1 MPTPGGIKIQEL
13 KEQKRH
19 NKEEEAIARRGNEIK
34 DREVDV
40 KHFDAK
46 NKNFHAGMQDYF
58 TGLTGTA
65 KVVNDYSWYTYYKT
79 SIEQALKQPVHC
91 VAGEAVVENGRNNYS
106 PEDVDI
112 DDVQYYDPKASILYA
127 TFIPTIGNA
136 KGETSATALS
146 VANFNTRVRGA
157 NAGSTN
163 YDAADLFIYALA
175 GDSILYLMSW
185 IRRGLSLV
193 NYKEANNPST
203 IENKLLKAHCNGNDV
218 LVKMF
223 NLHRNELVNIYNN
236 AANSV
241 NKMYLPQEMPYIK
254 RHSWLN
260 SVIFQDRKSYGTQY
274 YIFNSAAYFIY
285 DEADVNNENL
295 KCYELFSASSTGIL
309 RSTPYE
315 CVERL
320 EALMTS
326 LFGRLLHSN
335 ALNTMRGDMEKARI
349 RTIQI
354 SNMQYEDVF
363 KLKPMFLSDTRYMQS
378 IKNINIIPVSD
389 FYGFTIKQG
398 SNSNAD
404 AFVYQGSLDLGG
416 NWLGIPIANGNTT
429 GFIDDNGTYNTDHGC
444 EFLWNKSR
452 YVDYYDD
459 SNISLED
466 QCYNLSF
473 QVVTK
478 NIGSDAYI
486 YDCRSEIVNE
496 INILSYIDNNYRQ
509 YHYEQNMYYNDDLY
523 SDGAVNDAFG
533 HVRAFLEE
541 LVLMNQFHFA
551 PQMLFNSCSPDD
563 TLKNRIYSFWTN
575 NKNRNLV
582 QTKQLHE
589 IQKYALMSM
598 FMIP

>member
-58 TGLTGTA
+58 TGLTGAA
-65 KVVNDYSWYTYYKT
+65 KVTNDYSWYTYYKT
-79 SIEQALKQPVHC
+79 SIEQALKQPIHC
-91 VAGEAVVENGRNNYS
+91 VAGEAVVDNGRSNYT

-112 DDVQYYDPKASILYA
+112 TSLQYYDPKASIFYA
-127 TFIPTIGNA
+127 EFIPTIGNA

-146 VANFNTRVRGA
+146 VSNFNTRVRGS
-157 NAGSTN
+157 NAGATN

-185 IRRGLSLV
+185 IRRGLTLV
-193 NYKEANNPST
+193 NFKEANNPST
-203 IENKLLKAHCNGNDV
+203 IENKLLKAHCNGNDT

-260 SVIFQDRKSYGTQY
+260 TVIFQDRKAYGTQY
-274 YIFNSAAYFIY
+274 YLFNAGAYFLY
-285 DEADVNNENL
+285 DESDVNNENL
-295 KCYELFSASSTGIL
+295 KCYKLFDTGATGII
-309 RSTPYE
+309 RNTAIE

-320 EALMTS
+320 DALMTD
-326 LFGRLLHSN
+326 LFGRLLHSS

-349 RTIQI
+349 KVVQVG
-354 SNMQYEDVF
+354 NMTYDDVF
-363 KLKPMFLSDTRYMQS
+363 KLKPIILSDVRYLQS
-378 IKNINIIPVSD
+378 IKNINIVPIDKYYS
-389 FYGFTIKQG
+389 FTIKQG

-416 NWLGIPIANGNTT
+416 NWLGIPI
-429 GFIDDNGTYNTDHGC
+429 DDGDETIFVKNNDTFSSGHHT
-444 EFLWNKSR
+444 EFLWNKDR

-459 SNISLED
+459 SSISLED

-478 NIGSDAYI
+478 TIGDTTYL
-486 YDCRSEIVNE
+486 YDCRSEIICA
-496 INILSYIDNNYRQ
+496 INIMSYVENNYRR
-509 YHYEQNMYYNDDLY
+509 YTYNTNMYLNGDLYNDTD
-523 SDGAVNDAFG
+523 VNDAFD
-533 HVRAFLEE
+533 HIRVVFEE

-551 PQMLFNSCSPDD
+551 PQMLFTACLKGV
-563 TLKNRIYSFWTN
+563 TVKNRIFSFWTN

-589 IQKYALMSM
+589 IQKYSLMSM

>member
-13 KEQKRH
+13 NEQKRH

-46 NKNFHAGMQDYF
+46 NKNFHAGMQDFF
-58 TGLTGTA
+58 TGLTGAAKTA
-65 KVVNDYSWYTYYKT
+65 NDYSWYTYYKT
-79 SIEQALKQPVHC
+79 SIEQALKQPIHC
-91 VAGEAVVENGRNNYS
+91 VAGEAAVDYGSGSYM
-106 PEDVDI
+106 PDDVDI
-112 DDVQYYDPKASILYA
+112 ESGQYYDPKASIFYA

-146 VANFNTRVRGA
+146 VSNFNTRVRGS
-157 NAGSTN
+157 NAGATN

-185 IRRGLSLV
+185 LRRGLSLV
-193 NYKEANNPST
+193 NFKEANNPST
-203 IENKLLKAHCNGNDV
+203 IENKLLKAHCNGNDG

-254 RHSWLN
+254 RHTWL
-260 SVIFQDRKSYGTQY
+260 SYTIFQDRKAYGTQY
-274 YIFNSAAYFIY
+274 YLFNPAVYFKY
-285 DEADVNNENL
+285 DEADANNENL
-295 KCYELFSASSTGIL
+295 KCYEIFTADSNGII
-309 RSTPYE
+309 RTTPYE
-315 CVERL
+315 SVERL
-320 EALMTS
+320 DALMTD
-326 LFGRLLHSN
+326 LFGRLLHSS

-349 RTIQI
+349 KTIQI
-354 SNMQYEDVF
+354 SNMQYDDVF
-363 KLKPMFLSDTRYMQS
+363 KLKPMILSDTRYLQS
-378 IKNINIIPVSD
+378 IKNINVVQVNE
-389 FYGFTIKQG
+389 FYKFTIKQG

-404 AFVYQGSLDLGG
+404 AFVYQGELNTGG
-416 NWLGIPIANGNTT
+416 DWLGIPISTSGTV
-429 GFIDDNGTYNTDHGC
+429 GFLNDNKTYDTNHED
-444 EFLWNKSR
+444 EFLWSGDR
-452 YVDYYDD
+452 YVDYYDE
-459 SNISLED
+459 SSISLED

-478 NIGSDAYI
+478 TIGEKRYI
-486 YDCRSEIVNE
+486 YDCRSEIINE
-496 INILSYIDNNYRQ
+496 FNVMSYIDNEYRR
-509 YHYEQNMYYNDDLY
+509 YTYRTNFYYNDDLY
-523 SDGAVNDAFG
+523 SSSSPADAYTA
-533 HVRAFLEE
+533 VRALFEE
-541 LVLMNQFHFA
+541 MVLVNQFHFA
-551 PQMLFNSCSPDD
+551 PQMLFVSIDAQSSA
-563 TLKNRIYSFWTN
+563 LNRIYSFWTN

-582 QTKQLHE
+582 QTKQIHE

>member
-19 NKEEEAIARRGNEIK
+19 NKEEENIARRGNEIK

-46 NKNFHAGMQDYF
+46 NKNFHAGMQDFF
-58 TGLTGTA
+58 TGLTGAA
-65 KVVNDYSWYTYYKT
+65 KTVNDYSWYTYYKT
-79 SIEQALKQPVHC
+79 SIEQALKQPIHC
-91 VAGEAVVENGRNNYS
+91 VAGEAAVDYNPGNYM
-106 PEDVDI
+106 PDDVDI
-112 DDVQYYDPKASILYA
+112 ESGQYYDPKASIFYA

-146 VANFNTRVRGA
+146 VSNFNTRVRGS
-157 NAGSTN
+157 NAGATN

-193 NYKEANNPST
+193 NFKEANNPST

-254 RHSWLN
+254 RHTWL
-260 SVIFQDRKSYGTQY
+260 SYTIFQDRKAYGTQY
-274 YIFNSAAYFIY
+274 YLFNPAVYFKY

-295 KCYELFSASSTGIL
+295 KCYELFTADSNGIL
-309 RSTPYE
+309 RTTPYQS
-315 CVERL
+315 VERID
-320 EALMTS
+320 ALMTD
-326 LFGRLLHSN
+326 LFGRLLHSS
-335 ALNTMRGDMEKARI
+335 ALNTMRGDMKNARI

-354 SNMQYEDVF
+354 GNMQYEDVF
-363 KLKPMFLSDTRYMQS
+363 KLKPMILSDTRYLQS
-378 IKNINIIPVSD
+378 IKNINVVNVAQ
-389 FYGFTIKQG
+389 FYDFTIKQG

-404 AFVYQGSLDLGG
+404 AFVYQGELSTGG
-416 NWLGIPIANGNTT
+416 DWLGIPIGTDGT
-429 GFIDDNGTYNTDHGC
+429 VGFLKDDKTYDTDHED
-444 EFLWNKSR
+444 EFLWSGDR

-459 SNISLED
+459 STISLED

-473 QVVTK
+473 QIVTK
-478 NIGSDAYI
+478 TIGEKRYI
-486 YDCRSEIVNE
+486 YDCRSEI
-496 INILSYIDNNYRQ
+496 INSFNVMSYIDTEYRR
-509 YHYEQNMYYNDDLY
+509 YTYRTNFYYNDDLY
-523 SDGAVNDAFG
+523 SSSTTADAFTA
-533 HVRAFLEE
+533 VRALFEE
-541 LVLMNQFHFA
+541 IILVNQFHFA
-551 PQMLFNSCSPDD
+551 PQMFLVSIDAQSSA
-563 TLKNRIYSFWTN
+563 LNRIYSFWTN

-582 QTKQLHE
+582 QSKQIHE